1 MPATYKLYYFDLPG
15 KGEAIRLALTYACIP
30 FEDVRLTPETF
41 AALKENGTL
50 AFGQAPALE
59 VTTENGKNVIVQ
71 SATIL
76 RYIGR
81 IAQPDL
87 LYPTDPVDAAAVD
100 SVLDAEIDLFAGL
113 SASRYRM
120 RYGFESIGNP
130 GDAVFD
136 QVRHDLNTDVIPRHL
151 SHLNRLF
158 ASSKT
163 GWVANTEGPSIAD
176 FCLAPRLGWLSE
188 HGEGISNDIL
198 KPFPKVVEFVARFYS
213 VPEVMNYYKSHAFRF
228 I

>member
-1 MPATYKLYYFDLPG
+1 MSASFKLYYFDIPG
-15 KGEAIRLALTYACIP
+15 KGEAIRLALTYANIP
-30 FEDVRLTPETF
+30 FEDVRMTADTF
-41 AALKENGTL
+41 TALKENGTL
-50 AFGQAPALE
+50 LYGQAPALE
-59 VTTENGKNVIVQ
+59 VTTENGKNVICQ
-71 SATIL
+71 SASIL

-81 IAQPDL
+81 TAQPGL
-87 LYPTDPVDAAAVD
+87 LYPTDPLAAAFVD
-100 SVLDAEIDLFAGL
+100 SVLDAEIDLFTGL

-136 QVRHDLNTDVIPRHL
+136 QVRKDLNTDVIPRHL
-151 SHLNRLF
+151 GHLNRLL
-158 ASSKT
+158 ANSTT
-163 GWVANTEGPSIAD
+163 GWVGNTAGPSIAD

-188 HGEGISNDIL
+188 HGEGISSDIL

-213 VPEVMNYYKSHAFRF
+213 IPEVMNYYKSHAFRF